1 MHIAIC
7 DSNIADRKQMERLL
21 ERESDKR
28 KQDTGVLYIDSF
40 GSKDALL
47 ECPLVY
53 DCYYLDFPSPPFS
66 AYDMAR
72 TLRDKGIVSPIVFCI
87 STMDYRECG
96 ELLPNTIFI
105 DKPILVKDLSDSLDK
120 ALSLKNELYVPK
132 IELRNTK
139 ETFYLL
145 EEDVLYAEGRDN
157 TILVYMKD
165 GSVKPAVGFIDNLW
179 QNLLPFK
186 TFSPVNK
193 TTIVNTR
200 YVSEITAFHVRL
212 CDETSIRLQ
221 QKFKRS
227 LHAIISNNRP

>member
-1 MHIAIC
+1 MHIAVC

-28 KQDTGVLYIDSF
+28 KADTGVLYIDSF

-53 DCYYLDFPSPPFS
+53 DCYFLDFPSPPFS
-66 AYDMAR
+66 AYDMAKA
-72 TLRDKGIVSPIVFCI
+72 LRDKGITSPIVFCI

-96 ELLPNTIFI
+96 DLLSNTIFI
-105 DKPILVKDLSDSLDK
+105 NKPILVNDLSASLDK
-120 ALSLKNELYVPK
+120 ALELKTALYVPK
-132 IELRNTK
+132 VELRNTK

-145 EEDVLYAEGRDN
+145 EEDILYAEGKDR
-157 TILVYMKD
+157 TLLVYMKD

-179 QNLLPFK
+179 QNLIPFK
-186 TFSPVNK
+186 VFAPVNK

-200 YVSEITAFHVRL
+200 YVTGISTFQVHLTDDTVL
-212 CDETSIRLQ
+212 KLQ
-221 QKFKRS
+221 QRFKKGLTDTWKKR
-227 LHAIISNNRP
+227 